1 LQNKYL
7 KSAVEMK
14 TFHQFNEDLEAKRQQ
29 LRQRAADK
37 MKAHKD
43 KVASYQASQIQK
55 QAATREREALKNE
68 IKRELQSE

>member
-1 LQNKYL
+1 
-7 KSAVEMK
+7 MK